1 MNEKF
6 IKKGKGI
13 EMKEKKF
20 KKNAKGVCPM
30 CGSYNLNW
38 GDSDINDNYLGYEY
52 ECEDCG
58 AQGQEWYR
66 LVFDGHEIYNK
77 ETQEYEAV
85 NDYILPEE

>member
-1 MNEKF
+1 M
-6 IKKGKGI
+6 
-13 EMKEKKF
+13 
-20 KKNAKGVCPM
+20 
-30 CGSYNLNW
+30 
-38 GDSDINDNYLGYEY
+38 NDNYLGYEY